1 MPEAEKQNCKF
12 LLLRYVPDAVKNEFV
27 NIGLV
32 LLPADAPAELRF
44 AEDWSRVLRLDPAAD
59 VELLTAF
66 AAELRQRI
74 PSNDQDV
81 VLRKLD
87 DWFSTSLQASELKAC
102 VTDSPAHEADE
113 LARLYLESPRRKAV
127 SRESGARQMI
137 LRRMRKEF
145 ELAGVL
151 RGMQSNIPV
160 ARYTH
165 SGDPLKIDYGYGAGP
180 LIKMF
185 HATPLKTDINLPKA
199 LAFTR
204 PRLADGIRKAEGRDL
219 LLSAV
224 VEDDLKRE
232 DETISFAL
240 EILEQQAIRV
250 IPVSQ
255 LPEIAAAAAREV
267 GR

>member
-1 MPEAEKQNCKF
+1 MAEAEKQNCKF
-12 LLLRYVPDAVKNEFV
+12 LLLRYVPDTVKNEFV

-32 LLPADAPAELRF
+32 LLPPDAPAELRF

-66 AAELRQRI
+66 AAELRQRM
-74 PSNDQDV
+74 SGNDKDV
-81 VLRKLD
+81 VLKKID

-127 SRESGARQMI
+127 SRESGARQMM

-145 ELAGVL
+145 ELSGAL
-151 RGMQSNIPV
+151 RGIESKIPV
-160 ARYTH
+160 SRYTH

-185 HATPLKTDINLPKA
+185 HATPLKTDINLAKA
-199 LAFTR
+199 LAFTA
-204 PRLADGIRKAEGRDL
+204 PRLAEGIRKAEGRDL
-219 LLSAV
+219 LLSAI

-232 DETISFAL
+232 DATIGFAL
-240 EILEQQAIRV
+240 ETLEQQSIRV

-255 LPEIAAAAAREV
+255 LPKIAATAAREI